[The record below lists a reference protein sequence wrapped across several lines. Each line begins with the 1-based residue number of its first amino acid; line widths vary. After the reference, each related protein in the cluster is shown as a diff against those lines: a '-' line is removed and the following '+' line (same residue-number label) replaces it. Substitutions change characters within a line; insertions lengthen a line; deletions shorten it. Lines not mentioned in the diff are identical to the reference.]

1 MARVGIIFGGENI
14 KVVHSEKG
22 VLYTNLSY
30 VNWDSK
36 NQEIVA
42 IGNEAKKLQDRLTGQ
57 FKVVRPFMNGTIMD
71 EVVFDKFFDLIMKPL
86 KKDLEGNEIVIG
98 INIEANDEVIH
109 HFYEKLAVYQPK
121 SISFAPTILLAA
133 IGSGV
138 DIADEYGT
146 IVLNIGYTNATA
158 AIIIENEVLNHK
170 TINFAEEYLNDNL
183 LIFFKEH
190 FKLIIS
196 DEEVERV
203 KYHLATV
210 SNNYP
215 DVQLVIVGR
224 HLLTNKREEILVT
237 SYDVKKLFTS
247 LFANYRSM
255 ITRLLESSP
264 VYVRTG
270 IGKNG
275 LCVTGVLSKIHG
287 VKDYFVDFFEFPT
300 IINYDSDDAV
310 ASGIMKVDLNQLK
323 KSSS

>member
-1 MARVGIIFGGENI
+1 
-14 KVVHSEKG
+14 
-22 VLYTNLSY
+22 
-30 VNWDSK
+30 
-36 NQEIVA
+36 
-42 IGNEAKKLQDRLTGQ
+42 
-57 FKVVRPFMNGTIMD
+57 MNGTIMD